1 MVAAVAGVLLTP
13 TLRAHTRRQ
22 WLLSAAGLL
31 AGSAGALAAES
42 APLRVVASFTILADL
57 VREVGG
63 PLVQVTSLVGPDG
76 DAHVFEPRPADL
88 KKVAAAELLV
98 LNGLRFDR
106 WAERLT
112 RAAEFRGRLL
122 VASDGIATR
131 RNGLNIDPHAWHDLR
146 LLQTY
151 VTHIADALVA
161 LHPAAAAE
169 FRRRAADYRQR
180 LAALDQEIR
189 AMLQAIPAE
198 RRRVMT
204 THDAFGYLGA
214 AYGIEFLA
222 PQGWSTESE
231 PSAAQVANL
240 IRQLRQHKVSALFF
254 ENISN
259 PRLIERIA
267 AEGGAK
273 VGGTLYSD
281 ALSAPG
287 GAVDSML
294 KLARHNAVTLAAG
307 MRP

>member
-1 MVAAVAGVLLTP
+1 
-13 TLRAHTRRQ
+13 
-22 WLLSAAGLL
+22 
-31 AGSAGALAAES
+31 AAEP

-63 PLVQVTSLVGPDG
+63 PLVQVTSLVGPNG

-88 KKVAAAELLV
+88 KNVAAAELLV
-98 LNGLRFDR
+98 LNGLQFDR

-122 VASDGIATR
+122 VVSDGIAAR

-151 VTHIADALVA
+151 VTNIADALVA
-161 LHPAAAAE
+161 LRPAAAAE

-189 AMLQAIPAE
+189 TLLQAIPAE
-198 RRRVMT
+198 RRRIMT

-240 IRQLRQHKVSALFF
+240 IRQLRQHKVSALFL

-287 GAVDSML
+287 SAVDSML

-307 MRP
+307 MRL

>member
-1 MVAAVAGVLLTP
+1 MAGSILIP
-13 TLRAHTRRQ
+13 ESLRACSRRQ
-22 WLLSAAGLL
+22 WLQGGAGLL
-31 AGSAGALAAES
+31 ASAAWPVSAEP

-63 PLVQVTSLVGPDG
+63 PLVQVTSLVGPNG

-88 KKVAAAELLV
+88 KNVAAAELLV
-98 LNGLRFDR
+98 LNGLQFDR
-106 WAERLT
+106 WAERLM

-122 VASDGIATR
+122 VASDGITVR

-151 VTHIADALVA
+151 VTNIADALVA
-161 LHPAAAAE
+161 LRPAAAAE
-169 FRRRAADYRQR
+169 FRRRASDYRQR

-189 AMLQAIPAE
+189 AMLQPIPAE
-198 RRRVMT
+198 RRRIMT

-240 IRQLRQHKVSALFF
+240 IRQLRQHQVSALFL

-281 ALSAPG
+281 ALSVPG
-287 GAVDSML
+287 GAVDSVL

-307 MRP
+307 MQR